1 MVDMLVDI
9 DDLDI
14 DHVERAKIEAEKIM
28 AEMKNN
34 KDRMDM
40 EKFIEAEDSLLKSI
54 AAMKLYEIKK

>member
-14 DHVERAKIEAEKIM
+14 DHVERAKIEAERIM
-28 AEMKNN
+28 EEMKKN
-34 KDRMDM
+34 KDKMDM

-54 AAMKLYEIKK
+54 AAMKLYEIKR